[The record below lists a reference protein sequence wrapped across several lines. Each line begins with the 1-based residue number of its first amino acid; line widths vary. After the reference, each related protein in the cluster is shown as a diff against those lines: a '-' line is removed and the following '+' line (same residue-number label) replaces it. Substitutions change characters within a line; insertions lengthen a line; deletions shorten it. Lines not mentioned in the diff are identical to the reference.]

1 MHEINLGEAK
11 INVNGVWFSADDL
24 TNKIQ
29 QKIDAG
35 DMKFADLADAL
46 EQLQNALENATTI
59 DVQLV
64 LAKEEYEKLKSI
76 GGENDRECVTK
87 AIMAF
92 IGGRQTA
99 SAVVKEKNKS
109 KLVIKCPKC
118 KAPIEIHSS
127 ERPLDVECPTCGTG
141 GRLTPDNK
149 WAKLS

>member
-29 QKIDAG
+29 EKIDAG
-35 DMKFADLADAL
+35 NMKFADLADAL
-46 EQLQNALENATTI
+46 EQLQNALENAMTI
-59 DVQLV
+59 DVQIV
-64 LAKEEYEKLKSI
+64 LSKEEYEKLKSI
-76 GGENDRECVTK
+76 GGENDRDSVTK

-92 IGGRQTA
+92 IGGSQTA
-99 SAVVKEKNKS
+99 STIKEKNKS

-118 KAPIEIHSS
+118 KAPIELHSS
-127 ERPLDVECPTCGTG
+127 ERPLDVECETCGTG
-141 GRLTPDNK
+141 GRLTPENK